1 MLFRLRP
8 TTSTRKGAAV
18 RNQTIGQFLTS
29 LAARVPAPGGGASA
43 ALHAAQAAALV
54 AMVARYSD
62 GPKYVEHSGAIG
74 RIRDTADE
82 LRETALTLA
91 EDDAAAFT
99 AVTEAYRLPK
109 TGAAEAATRS
119 AAIAT
124 ALLAAARPPAFVIGV
139 AARVLD
145 LAEELLP
152 IGNPNVIS
160 DVAAAAEA
168 ARAAAT
174 TARVNVEI
182 NLTGIEDVQARSE
195 LLAAAGSVG
204 GLCDRADKV
213 TAEVRAGLA
222 R

>member
-1 MLFRLRP
+1 M
-8 TTSTRKGAAV
+8 
-18 RNQTIGQFLTS
+18 RNQTIGQYLTA
-29 LAARVPAPGGGASA
+29 LAARVPAPGGGATA

-62 GPKYVEHSGAIG
+62 GPEHAEHAAAIG
-74 RIRDTADE
+74 RIRDAADE
-82 LRETALTLA
+82 LCENALTLA

-99 AVTEAYRLPK
+99 AVTEAYRLPR
-109 TGAAEAATRS
+109 TDSRRS
-119 AAIAT
+119 AAIAS
-124 ALLAAARPPAFVIGV
+124 ALRAAARPPAFVIGI

-182 NLTGIEDVQARSE
+182 NLAGVGDAQARGE
-195 LLAAAGSVG
+195 LSAAAASVG
-204 GLCDRADKV
+204 GLCDRADKITAGV
-213 TAEVRAGLA
+213 RAELTAERP
-222 R
+222 